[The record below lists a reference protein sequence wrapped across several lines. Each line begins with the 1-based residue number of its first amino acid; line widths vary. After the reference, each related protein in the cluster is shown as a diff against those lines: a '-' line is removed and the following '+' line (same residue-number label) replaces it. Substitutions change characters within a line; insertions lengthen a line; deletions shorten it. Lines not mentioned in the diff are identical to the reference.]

1 MQVMRK
7 IIEEIVTEFYKK
19 ASSDFMIGYHFRKIA
34 TIEGK
39 YPLSPPIE
47 AFSDHIPRIVV
58 FWEIQLT
65 GKTDQKVEPFDLI
78 TIHKKL
84 SIKRGEVSRWV
95 LLFMETLSDY
105 KNTCPDLVNLWEE
118 KISYFEKRFLENPIL
133 FP

>member
-1 MQVMRK
+1 
-7 IIEEIVTEFYKK
+7 
-19 ASSDFMIGYHFRKIA
+19 MIGYHFRKIA

-39 YPLSPPIE
+39 DPLSPPIE

-78 TIHKKL
+78 TIHKQL